1 MDPEDPHESDSPC
14 RRTHKT
20 VCRLSPVDPHAP
32 GKARPDWMGT
42 SLRTREIIRKQRF
55 HWPAE
60 KVSARSKR
68 WGIHR
73 EDP

>member
-32 GKARPDWMGT
+32 ARYRVNGPLSNLVEFEQAW
-42 SLRTREIIRKQRF
+42 
-55 HWPAE
+55 HCPA
-60 KVSARSKR
+60 SAPMVRSAENR
-68 WGIHR
+68 CGVW
-73 EDP
+73 